1 VKQATDYHVIQAM
14 TTYGGGFIRSLG
26 HTASMADPGNLK
38 RIRDAFPDYWAHYL
52 KTAQA
57 DLEDEESASPQND
70 TKQPKQ

>member
-1 VKQATDYHVIQAM
+1 
-14 TTYGGGFIRSLG
+14 
-26 HTASMADPGNLK
+26 MADPGNLK

-70 TKQPKQ
+70 TTQPQQ

>member
-1 VKQATDYHVIQAM
+1 M
-14 TTYGGGFIRSLG
+14 STYGGGFIRSLG
-26 HTASMADPGNLK
+26 HTASLADPSNLK